1 MSMLKA
7 VEGISRNGQ
16 LDRPERGSDASQA
29 ADLRHR
35 LALFAE
41 DWDRPEMDAYDDLPP
56 R

>member
-16 LDRPERGSDASQA
+16 VDLTERGIDASQA